1 MERNLIQQKGVAN
14 MTLDQIKDT
23 VIKPKLIES
32 FGNMLGGAI
41 MANCSIAAMKG
52 KTDKEKLV
60 AIIDA
65 VCQNDKVKA
74 MWGGALTAK
83 RKSEW
88 SSLI

>member
-1 MERNLIQQKGVAN
+1 

-41 MANCSIAAMKG
+41 MANCSMAAIKH
-52 KTDKEKLV
+52 KTEKEKLT
-60 AIIDA
+60 AIVDA
-65 VCQNDKVKA
+65 VCQNDKVVA
-74 MWGGALTAK
+74 MWGAALTSK

-88 SSLI
+88 AGLL